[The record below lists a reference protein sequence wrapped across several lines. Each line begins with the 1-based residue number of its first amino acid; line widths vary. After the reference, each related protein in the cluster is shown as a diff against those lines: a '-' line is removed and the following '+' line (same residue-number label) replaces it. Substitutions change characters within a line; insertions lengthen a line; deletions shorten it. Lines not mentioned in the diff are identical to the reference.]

1 MLWSTRFI
9 DVWNSNMFFSIFR
22 IKTDIMSQIYNCTQ
36 HYIYRN
42 SYFTQ
47 SFLIM
52 VKEIIQWEVGEFLR
66 SHGSNGVF
74 IHHPLRR
81 QEVPQTGPI
90 TV

>member
-1 MLWSTRFI
+1 
-9 DVWNSNMFFSIFR
+9 
-22 IKTDIMSQIYNCTQ
+22 MSQIYNHTQ
-36 HYIYRN
+36 HYNYRN

-47 SFLIM
+47 SFLVM

-81 QEVPQTGPI
+81 QEVPQTGPT
-90 TV
+90 TVATRYKTSYDTCFIQKI